1 MNNRKKFGINLTV
14 SVIAAVTLV
23 AVVNVFA
30 TVLQNRMSIIT
41 SDAYELS
48 DRTKDY
54 LKTFDTPAHIYI
66 FESAAKQ
73 DANITNVLKRY
84 GELNSNIKVENVN
97 PMEDPTFGS
106 KYTEKG
112 ESLPANSVIV
122 ASDTRYRT
130 FTLTSL
136 YEGTYLS
143 VENKITPALEYVSG
157 DADLKACFVTGHGE
171 IDAQGMKKKLTDE
184 TYVVEEWDSLM
195 TDVPE
200 DTSLVVCFRPLND
213 FTEEEITKLDAYLE
227 KGGHFQLYTDND
239 TKALTNLYKYME
251 SWGIGFT
258 DTMAADTNSDNY
270 LYNGSTQL
278 MYADVQPTPFTDDI
292 ITGDRRVAYL
302 PYAKAL
308 DLLFESNGAR
318 TAMPVL
324 ATTDMTYTIAGDTL
338 ETVEDVPMGARMI
351 AGLASD
357 TDTGASV
364 YAAGATFF
372 MNYNEEDIT
381 GSVNYEYFDNLTNY
395 MLGTDASFTVNG
407 KSAYGG
413 MLMMNESQKVYV
425 RTLVIFAIPLIVL
438 VCAVI
443 ALLKRRKL
451 R

>member
-1 MNNRKKFGINLTV
+1 MNNRKKFRINFIVTV
-14 SVIAAVTLV
+14 AAAVALV

-73 DANITNVLKRY
+73 DENISNVLRRY
-84 GELNSNIKVENVN
+84 GELNSKIKVENVN

-106 KYTEKG
+106 KYTKKG
-112 ESLPANSVIV
+112 ESLPANSIIV

-157 DADLKACFVTGHGE
+157 DADMKACFVTGHGE
-171 IDAQGMKKKLTDE
+171 LDSAGMQKKLKDE

-200 DTSLVVCFRPLND
+200 DTSLVICFRPLND
-213 FTEEEITKLDAYLE
+213 FTDEEITKLDAYLE
-227 KGGHFQLYTDND
+227 KGGHFQLYTDNN

-278 MYADVQPTPFTDDI
+278 MYADVQPTPFTDGI
-292 ITGDRRVAYL
+292 ISGDRRVAYL

-308 DLLFESNGAR
+308 DMLFESNGSR
-318 TAMPVL
+318 TVMPVL

-351 AGLASD
+351 AGLAGD

-381 GSVNYEYFDNLTNY
+381 GSVNYEYFDNLINY

-425 RTLVIFAIPLIVL
+425 RTLVIIAIPLIVL
-438 VCAVI
+438 ICAVI

>member
-1 MNNRKKFGINLTV
+1 MNNRKKFGISLTV
-14 SVIAAVTLV
+14 SVIAAVALV

-54 LKTFDTPAHIYI
+54 LKTFDTPTHIYI

-136 YEGTYLS
+136 YEGTYFS

-251 SWGIGFT
+251 SWGMGFT

-292 ITGDRRVAYL
+292 ISGDRRVAYL

-308 DLLFESNGAR
+308 DLIFESNGSR
-318 TAMPVL
+318 TVMPVL
-324 ATTDMTYTIAGDTL
+324 ATTDMTYTIEGDTL

-381 GSVNYEYFDNLTNY
+381 GSVNYEYFDNLINY

-407 KSAYGG
+407 KSAYSGI
-413 MLMMNESQKVYV
+413 LMMSESQKIYV
-425 RTLVIFAIPLIVL
+425 MILVVFVIPLIVL
-438 VCAVI
+438 VCAVV

>member
-1 MNNRKKFGINLTV
+1 MNNRKKFGISLTV
-14 SVIAAVTLV
+14 SVIAAVALV

-84 GELNSNIKVENVN
+84 GELNPNIKVENVN

-251 SWGIGFT
+251 SWGMGFT

-292 ITGDRRVAYL
+292 ISGDRRVAYL

-308 DLLFESNGAR
+308 DMLFETNGAR
-318 TAMPVL
+318 TVTPVL

-381 GSVNYEYFDNLTNY
+381 GSVNYEYFDNLINY

-438 VCAVI
+438 VCAVA

>member
-1 MNNRKKFGINLTV
+1 MNNRKKFGISLTV
-14 SVIAAVTLV
+14 SVIAAVALV

-54 LKTFDTPAHIYI
+54 LKTFDTSAHIYI

-195 TDVPE
+195 SDVPE

-251 SWGIGFT
+251 SWGMGFT

-381 GSVNYEYFDNLTNY
+381 GSVNYEYFDNLINY

>member
-1 MNNRKKFGINLTV
+1 MNNRKKFGINLTI
-14 SVIAAVTLV
+14 SVAAAIVLV
-23 AVVNVFA
+23 AVINVFA
-30 TVLQNRMSIIT
+30 TVLESRMSIIT

-54 LKTFDTPAHIYI
+54 LKTFDTPVNIYI
-66 FESAAKQ
+66 FESASKQ
-73 DANITNVLKRY
+73 DANITNILRRY
-84 GELNSNIKVENVN
+84 GELNSNIKIENVN
-97 PMEDPTFGS
+97 PMEDPTFGT

-112 ESLPANSVIV
+112 ESLPANSIIV

-136 YEGTYLS
+136 YEGTYFS

-171 IDAQGMKKKLTDE
+171 LDSAGMQKKLTDE
-184 TYVVEEWDSLM
+184 TYVVETWDSLM
-195 TDVPE
+195 SDVPAE
-200 DTSLVVCFRPLND
+200 TSLVVCFRPLND
-213 FTEEEITKLDAYLE
+213 FTEDEIKKLDAYLE
-227 KGGHFQLYTDND
+227 NGGRFQLYTDNN
-239 TKALTNLYKYME
+239 TKALTNLYTYME
-251 SWGIGFT
+251 SWGIGLT
-258 DTMAADTNSDNY
+258 DTMAAETNSANY

-278 MYADVQPTPFTDDI
+278 MYADVQPTPFTSSI

-308 DLLFESNGAR
+308 DVLFESNGSR
-318 TAMPVL
+318 TVMPIL
-324 ATTDMTYTIAGDTL
+324 ATTAQTYTVTGDTL
-338 ETVEDVPMGARMI
+338 ETIEDVPQGARMI

-357 TDTGASV
+357 LDTGASV
-364 YAAGATFF
+364 YVAGATFF

-381 GSVNYEYFDNLTNY
+381 GSVNYEYFDNLLDYTI
-395 MLGTDASFTVNG
+395 GTDSSFTVNG

-413 MLMMNESQKVYV
+413 MLMMSEGQKVYV
-425 RTLVIFAIPLIVL
+425 RTLVIVALPLIVL
-438 VCAVI
+438 VCAVV